1 MLAPPGPVTV
11 TWHSPLGMPSGTYA
25 AMRASSATRNSASM
39 APNDTPLAVRN
50 PVPVMVTTSP
60 G

>member
-1 MLAPPGPVTV
+1 MMMV
-11 TWHSPLGMPSGTYA
+11 
-25 AMRASSATRNSASM
+25 SSATRNSASM

-50 PVPVMVTTSP
+50 PVPVIATTSP